1 MSIYIHLYLLYL
13 FIYLYLIGFDHWSYD
28 CKKPAKEY
36 VSQPSRSKILKQRLK
51 KKNLST
57 MKDNVNVIQ
66 DDLEVRDGLADR
78 ILENNELQR
87 RREKERK
94 VEDGELSEVYNE
106 KLDQQDIL
114 DADDELNRVYSRV
127 V

>member
-1 MSIYIHLYLLYL
+1 MSFKTTWKSEMGSLIEYL
-13 FIYLYLIGFDHWSYD
+13 
-28 CKKPAKEY
+28 
-36 VSQPSRSKILKQRLK
+36 KIM
-51 KKNLST
+51 NF
-57 MKDNVNVIQ
+57 N
-66 DDLEVRDGLADR
+66 E
-78 ILENNELQR
+78 ENR
-87 RREKERK
+87 KRK